1 MPPIPV
7 DGTRWLEA
15 RQLDH
20 MDEGSS
26 PVAEL
31 QPATLRFVPLY
42 AALPLTSPAGAD
54 LKLRASI
61 AFKVTNWML
70 PLLTCVKHSITV
82 YEPVD
87 RLN

>member
-26 PVAEL
+26 PVAES

-42 AALPLTSPAGAD
+42 VAL
-54 LKLRASI
+54 
-61 AFKVTNWML
+61 
-70 PLLTCVKHSITV
+70 H
-82 YEPVD
+82 
-87 RLN
+87 